1 MTKVAINGFGRIG
14 RLSFRQ
20 LLNKEGV
27 EIVAINDLTSV
38 DTLAHLL
45 KYDSIHGRFPGEVR
59 VEGGQLVVN
68 GKTIKVSAERDPAAL
83 PWGELGCDVVVEST
97 GVFRDP
103 EGAGKHLTA
112 GAKKVVIS
120 APAKGGIKTVVL
132 GVNDDILSDDD
143 VRELFRVDAE
153 SWRAEAQL
161 TEQYFE
167 QFGDRVPSEMW
178 NQLSELRA
186 RLG

>member
-59 VEGGQLVVN
+59 VEGGN
-68 GKTIKVSAERDPAAL
+68 WSSTARPSKSARSGDPAAL
-83 PWGELGCDVVVEST
+83 P
-97 GVFRDP
+97 
-103 EGAGKHLTA
+103 GASSVATW
-112 GAKKVVIS
+112 S
-120 APAKGGIKTVVL
+120 
-132 GVNDDILSDDD
+132 S
-143 VRELFRVDAE
+143 
-153 SWRAEAQL
+153 
-161 TEQYFE
+161 
-167 QFGDRVPSEMW
+167 
-178 NQLSELRA
+178 RA
-186 RLG
+186 RACSAIRRGRRST